1 MILLSLTFYVKSFL
15 DYSRLAVVNLSNG
28 GIMPALVAMQCKEEP
43 PSVFNNNS
51 STTAGNT
58 NIISA
63 SGSTPTS
70 VNGGGRP
77 TILEHIEEHNTSMQK
92 DSSPHVSRVSK
103 KRRERKTPFSRV
115 REQPDINADEAIF
128 DTLDAVSNVT
138 SSSLDRSSNWSTVLH
153 RHKRQASADRIPPQA
168 SAASLEQPQTQPL
181 IKSENT
187 YRQQMIIP
195 DDTNT
200 TIVNTSFEEN
210 TTQCSTSYTLV
221 NPSIEESS
229 NFMEEA
235 SNHSTAV
242 VMGDRTVTSPTSQ
255 FGNLSFATTQVSQ
268 EPVSFAG
275 MRNFPPIAILRF
287 NFSNIFWKL

>member
-1 MILLSLTFYVKSFL
+1 
-15 DYSRLAVVNLSNG
+15 
-28 GIMPALVAMQCKEEP
+28 MPALVAMQCKEEP

-51 STTAGNT
+51 STTGSA

-63 SGSTPTS
+63 SASTPTS

-138 SSSLDRSSNWSTVLH
+138 SSSLDRSSNWSTVLN
-153 RHKRQASADRIPPQA
+153 RHKRQASADRIPQT
-168 SAASLEQPQTQPL
+168 SASLEQPQQPL
-181 IKSENT
+181 VKSENT
-187 YRQQMIIP
+187 YRQQMIIS
-195 DDTNT
+195 DDTTN
-200 TIVNTSFEEN
+200 TIVNTSFEDN
-210 TTQCSTSYTLV
+210 TTQCSTSYTMV
-221 NPSIEESS
+221 NTNIEESS

-275 MRNFPPIAILRF
+275 MSLLPNYY
-287 NFSNIFWKL
+287 S

>member
-1 MILLSLTFYVKSFL
+1 
-15 DYSRLAVVNLSNG
+15 
-28 GIMPALVAMQCKEEP
+28 MPALVAMQCKEEP

-51 STTAGNT
+51 GNNNVISGSGSNPT
-58 NIISA
+58 SA
-63 SGSTPTS
+63 S
-70 VNGGGRP
+70 VNGRP
-77 TILEHIEEHNTSMQK
+77 TILEHIEEHSMK

-128 DTLDAVSNVT
+128 DTLDVSNVS
-138 SSSLDRSSNWSTVLH
+138 SSSLDRSLNWSTVLH
-153 RHKRQASADRIPPQA
+153 RHKRQASADRITVPASANLEQQPPQ
-168 SAASLEQPQTQPL
+168 QPL
-181 IKSENT
+181 KSENT

-195 DDTNT
+195 DDTST

-210 TTQCSTSYTLV
+210 TTTTTTTQCSTSYTLV
-221 NPSIEESS
+221 NTSIEESS

-275 MRNFPPIAILRF
+275 MMIFFPESILGF
-287 NFSNIFWKL
+287 CFFTIV